1 MFNRVTPEGYF
12 SGPDGNWQS
21 LAVPD
26 PELDKSAAKG
36 MPSVD
41 TILLGRRT
49 YEIFE
54 AFWPHA
60 LETPNLSQE
69 MRAMATTLN
78 ESTKIVFSRTLGDVT
93 WKNSR
98 LLHNVDPGEIKAM
111 KQQPGKDMMIL
122 GSGSIV
128 SQLTQHRLIDEYQFV
143 ISPVLL
149 GRGQPLLSDV
159 STSMTLELKE
169 AKAFRS
175 GNIMLRYA
183 PKAN

>member
-1 MFNRVTPEGYF
+1 
-12 SGPDGNWQS
+12 
-21 LAVPD
+21 
-26 PELDKSAAKG
+26 
-36 MPSVD
+36 MPGVD
-41 TILLGRRT
+41 TIILGRRT

-60 LETPNLSQE
+60 LETPNLTQE

-78 ESTKIVFSRTLGDVT
+78 DSTKLVFSRSLDDVT

-98 LLHNVDPGEIKAM
+98 LLHSLDPQEIRAM

-143 ISPVLL
+143 ISPILL
-149 GRGQPLLSDV
+149 GKGLPLLSDV
-159 STSMTLELKE
+159 SMSMTLELKE
-169 AKAFRS
+169 AKAYRS